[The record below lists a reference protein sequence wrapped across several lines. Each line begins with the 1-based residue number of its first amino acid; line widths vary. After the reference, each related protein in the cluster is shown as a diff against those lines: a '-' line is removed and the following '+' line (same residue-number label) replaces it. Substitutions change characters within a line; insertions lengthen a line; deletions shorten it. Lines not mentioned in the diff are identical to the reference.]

1 LKVIVSN
8 EHESKA
14 LERFWNLE
22 SIGILPDEI
31 TTHEDKF
38 VKEYQDS
45 SIQLVNGR
53 YCAKLPWKPNHDP
66 LPTNEAVARGRTRST
81 VRRLAKDPKI
91 LKTYSEL
98 INEQLKR
105 GFIERV
111 TNLTVPTFMSAF
123 RRFASRKSLPKIMV
137 SDNASTYQSA
147 AEELTLLFNSA
158 ELETNLSKRG
168 IQWKFIPKRAPWY
181 GGFW

>member
-1 LKVIVSN
+1 

-45 SIQLVNGR
+45 SIRLVNGR

-81 VRRLAKDPKI
+81 SCLDEDEE
-91 LKTYSEL
+91 TMTFNDYCEL
-98 INEQLKR
+98 QHGSPIGRHED
-105 GFIERV
+105 G
-111 TNLTVPTFMSAF
+111 P
-123 RRFASRKSLPKIMV
+123 
-137 SDNASTYQSA
+137 
-147 AEELTLLFNSA
+147 
-158 ELETNLSKRG
+158 
-168 IQWKFIPKRAPWY
+168 
-181 GGFW
+181 